1 MSDKCA
7 SNDGNCVLTLN
18 ATRLVVFSSFS
29 FCDYWKLLYVRRTKT
44 LHKIKL
50 QAIDIP
56 QRLVSH
62 NTFFC
67 FAYFEIDKK
76 SFDDFSFFFERTCY
90 AR

>member
-7 SNDGNCVLTLN
+7 SDDENCVLTLN
-18 ATRLVVFSSFS
+18 ATRLVVFSPFS
-29 FCDYWKLLYVRRTKT
+29 FCDYQKLLYVRRTKT

-62 NTFFC
+62 NTSRFFVSLTSRLIRNRSMIS
-67 FAYFEIDKK
+67 A
-76 SFDDFSFFFERTCY
+76 FFERT
-90 AR
+90 